1 MQYLDLNALPISNTD
16 DIRFIVALDNN
27 GKVIKA
33 LDTGFATATSVQAQL
48 NETNT
53 QVVDNANAIS
63 DLQVKTTNNTSE
75 IANNINDI
83 NRLENSVD
91 RLRQLEPRIETNT
104 TNIQSLNNELS
115 TSIESV
121 NNHIDNVE
129 DYLNQWAE
137 TYAANID
144 DFIKPF
150 LYDAIVYYDRDY
162 NDLKGILD
170 DIFQRLSALENK

>member
-53 QVVDNANAIS
+53 QVVDNAFAIS

-75 IANNINDI
+75 IANNIYDI

-115 TSIESV
+115 TSLESV
-121 NNHIDNVE
+121 NNHIDKVE
-129 DYLNQWAE
+129 DNLNQWAQ
-137 TYAANID
+137 TYAGDVDAL
-144 DFIKPF
+144 IKPF
-150 LYDAIVYYDRDY
+150 VYNAALEYYHSDV
-162 NDLKGILD
+162 NLKTLLD